1 MTTTNKKTSLPTAI
15 LKLPTQVELLVTY
28 AENVVTRMTGNPA
41 FTTPVPSLA
50 LVTAATGALHLAQT
64 AVQARTKG
72 TVAIRDEKRTALI
85 TLLKQLRGYVQST
98 ADATPDNAV
107 SIIESSGLAVRK
119 TAVRKPRVFE
129 ALPGAVSGS
138 AKLVAPSAG
147 QRASYEWEYSTD
159 GGKTW
164 VTMPPTLQAKT
175 SVTGLTPGSSV
186 QFRYRAVLKA
196 GAGDW
201 SLPITLPSVK

>member
-1 MTTTNKKTSLPTAI
+1 MTTNKKTQQPLAI
-15 LKLPTQVELLVTY
+15 LNLPTQVELLVTY
-28 AENVVTRMTGNPA
+28 AENVVARMTGNPA
-41 FTTPVPSLA
+41 FTTPVPNLA
-50 LVTAATGALHLAQT
+50 LVTTATGDLRVAQT

-72 TVAIRDEKRTALI
+72 TVAIRDEKRTALV

-98 ADATPDNAV
+98 ADATPDTAL
-107 SIIESSGLAVRK
+107 SIIESSGFAVRK
-119 TAVRKPRVFE
+119 TAARKPRVFD

-164 VTMPPTLQAKT
+164 VTQPVTMQAKT
-175 SVTGLTPGSSV
+175 TVTGLTPGASV
-186 QFRYRAVLKA
+186 QFRYRPVTPKA
-196 GAGDW
+196 GEGDW
-201 SLPITLPSVK
+201 SHSLQLIVK

>member
-1 MTTTNKKTSLPTAI
+1 MTTNKKTRLPLAI

-28 AENVVTRMTGNPA
+28 AENVVARMTGNPA

-50 LVTAATGALHLAQT
+50 TVTKAIGDLHAAQT

-72 TVAIRDEKRTALI
+72 TVAVRDEKRTALV
-85 TLLKQLRGYVQST
+85 TLLKQLRGYVQAT
-98 ADATPDNAV
+98 ADASPDNAI
-107 SIIESSGLAVRK
+107 SIIESSGIAVRK
-119 TAVRKPRVFE
+119 TAVRKPRVFD

-164 VTMPPTLQAKT
+164 VTQPVTMQAKT
-175 SVTGLTPGSSV
+175 IVTGLTPGASV
-186 QFRYRAVLKA
+186 QFRYRPVTPK
-196 GAGDW
+196 GGEGDW
-201 SLPITLPSVK
+201 SHSLPLIVR